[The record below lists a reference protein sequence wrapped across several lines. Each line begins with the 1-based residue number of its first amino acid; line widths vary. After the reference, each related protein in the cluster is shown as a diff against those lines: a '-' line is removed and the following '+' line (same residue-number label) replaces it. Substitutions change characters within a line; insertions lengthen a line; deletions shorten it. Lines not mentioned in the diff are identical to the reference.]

1 MLDLIKYAK
10 KTPLGGILKF
20 FYYYV
25 VDRRLKGK
33 NYEIKARNSKFYL
46 PYIRTD
52 EIQKTIFKEK
62 DYMESDTLDK
72 ICKEWRDGIIEKTMK
87 NSVVLDIGANIGN
100 HTLYF
105 LNECNAQFVYCFE
118 PADDTFQILTNNII
132 INHLEDRVQLMHV
145 GVGSVSGN
153 ARIKQQRQHDTG
165 YTQLEKS
172 ETGDITIVAIDDLDI
187 RKNIGFIKIDVE
199 GFELEV
205 IKGLENTL
213 KKDKPLIMIEVWNQN
228 SEEIM
233 SILNGIGYHSDIL
246 DRREMNTDYLFY

>member
-52 EIQKTIFKEK
+52 EIQKTIFKYK
-62 DYMESDTLDK
+62 DYMEIDTLDK
-72 ICKEWRDGIIEKTMK
+72 ICKKWRNGIIEKTIK
-87 NSVVLDIGANIGN
+87 NSAVLDIGANIGN

-105 LNECNAQFVYCFE
+105 LNECDAQFVYCFE
-118 PADDTFQILTNNII
+118 PANDTFQILTRNIKINN
-132 INHLEDRVQLMHV
+132 LEDKVQLMHV
-145 GVGSVSGN
+145 GVGSISGH

-165 YTQLEKS
+165 FTQLEKS
-172 ETGDITIVAIDDLDI
+172 ETGDIAIVSIDDMDI
-187 RKNIGFIKIDVE
+187 QENIGFIKIDVE

-205 IKGLENTL
+205 IKGMEKKL
-213 KKDKPLIMIEVWNQN
+213 KSDKPLIMIEVWNQN
-228 SEEIM
+228 LDEIM
-233 SILNGIGYHSDIL
+233 SILNRLGYHSEIL